1 MTPAINLLKKNKCE
15 FKIHKYDHDPEC
27 TNYGEEAAQKL
38 GLDEN
43 QVFKTLLVE
52 LNPKELAVGVI
63 PVNCSMSLKNIANA
77 LKAKSAKMADKQEA
91 QKVTGYLLGGISPL
105 GQKKRL
111 RTVIHET
118 AFEYETIFVSG
129 GRRGLDIELK
139 AEDLKKLLNAEFK
152 NIVAK

>member
-1 MTPAINLLKKNKCE
+1 MTPAINLLKKNKCD
-15 FKIHKYDHDPEC
+15 FKIHKYNHDPSC
-27 TNYGEEAAQKL
+27 TNFGEEAAQKL

-52 LNPKELAVGVI
+52 LNPKELAVGII
-63 PVNCSMSLKNIANA
+63 PVNCSMSLKNIATV
-77 LKAKSAKMADKQEA
+77 LKAKNAKMADKHEA

-111 RTVIHET
+111 RTVINET
-118 AFEYETIFVSG
+118 AFSFETIYISG

-139 AEDLKKLLNAEFK
+139 PKDLEKLLNAVK
-152 NIVAK
+152 SDITA